1 MLLNARDAARL
12 LQTSE
17 QQLYRWVDAEEIPF
31 QRIRDQVRFN
41 RTELLE
47 WATTRRLPVAFDAF
61 ENSDDPDEPAPSLAE
76 ALRIGGVHHDVPA
89 TSRDDALAAVVE
101 LTPVPE
107 SLDREL
113 VTAML
118 VARETTSSSAVGEGI
133 AIPHVRHPVVA
144 PGAAATVSVSY
155 LRTPLAFGA
164 RDGVPVHTV
173 FMIVSPTV
181 LAHLQILA
189 RLAKALLDAGFRAA
203 LARHAPLAE
212 LVVEARRLEATPARD
227 AGGGAR

>member
-47 WATTRRLPVAFDAF
+47 WATTRRLPVALDAF
-61 ENSDDPDEPAPSLAE
+61 ENGDDLDEPAPSLAD
-76 ALRIGGVHHDVPA
+76 ALRAGGVHADVPA
-89 TSRDDALAAVVE
+89 SARDEVLAAVVE
-101 LTPVPE
+101 HTPMPE

-133 AIPHVRHPVVA
+133 AIPHVRHPVVS
-144 PGAAATVSVSY
+144 PGAVATVSVSY
-155 LRTPLAFGA
+155 LRTPLSFGA
-164 RDGVPVHTV
+164 PDGIPVHTL
-173 FMIVSPTV
+173 FMVVSPTV
-181 LAHLQILA
+181 LAHLQLLA
-189 RLAKALLDAGFRAA
+189 RLAKALGDPGFRAA
-203 LARHAPLAE
+203 LARRAPLSDLAQ
-212 LVVEARRLEATPARD
+212 AAARLEARPARTP
-227 AGGGAR
+227 GGAS

>member
-1 MLLNARDAARL
+1 MLLNAREAARL
-12 LQTSE
+12 LQSSE

-61 ENSDDPDEPAPSLAE
+61 ESGDDLDEPAPSLAD
-76 ALRIGGVHHDVPA
+76 ALRSGGVHRDVPA
-89 TSRDDALAAVVE
+89 GSRDAVLAAVVE
-101 LTPVPE
+101 HTPMPE

-118 VARETTSSSAVGEGI
+118 LAREATSSSAVGEGI

-144 PGAAATVSVSY
+144 PGAVATVSVSY
-155 LRTPLAFGA
+155 LHTPLPFGA
-164 RDGVPVHTV
+164 RDGIPVHTI

-181 LAHLQILA
+181 LAHLQLLA
-189 RLAKALLDAGFRAA
+189 RLAKALHDPGFRDALVRRVPLESLVSEAA
-203 LARHAPLAE
+203 
-212 LVVEARRLEATPARD
+212 RLEAMPVRV
-227 AGGGAR
+227 GGGDP

>member
-61 ENSDDPDEPAPSLAE
+61 ATSGDPEEPAPSLAD
-76 ALRIGGVHHDVPA
+76 ALRIGGVHRDVPA
-89 TSRDDALAAVVE
+89 ASRDEVLAAIVE
-101 LTPVPE
+101 HTPMPE

-133 AIPHVRHPVVA
+133 AIPHVRHPVVSPVA
-144 PGAAATVSVSY
+144 VATVSVSY
-155 LRTPLAFGA
+155 LRTPLSFGA
-164 RDGVPVHTV
+164 RDGVPVHTL
-173 FMIVSPTV
+173 FMVVSPTV
-181 LAHLQILA
+181 LAHLQLLA
-189 RLAKALLDAGFRAA
+189 RLAKALHDPGFRDA
-203 LARHAPLAE
+203 LARRAPLE
-212 LVVEARRLEATPARD
+212 GLVTEAARIEAAPAP
-227 AGGGAR
+227 AGGDAP